1 MKASDEIANQ
11 DIENTMKNV
20 KSSEEVKVF
29 KEMEKV
35 IRSDKYNILSLV
47 YQQVQIFERFKLNN
61 KFMNQFGI
69 YDVINTVNEIIVGLK
84 IY

>member
-11 DIENTMKNV
+11 DIENTVKNV

-69 YDVINTVNEIIVGLK
+69 YDVSNTVNEIIVGLK

>member
-11 DIENTMKNV
+11 DIENTVKNV

-61 KFMNQFGI
+61 EFMNQFGI

>member
-11 DIENTMKNV
+11 DIENTVKNV

-47 YQQVQIFERFKLNN
+47 YHQVQIFERFKLNN
-61 KFMNQFGI
+61 EFMNQFGI
-69 YDVINTVNEIIVGLK
+69 YDVINTVNEIIVALK

>member
-11 DIENTMKNV
+11 DIENTVENV

>member
-11 DIENTMKNV
+11 DIENTVKNV
-20 KSSEEVKVF
+20 KSSEDVKVF

-61 KFMNQFGI
+61 EFMNQFGI
-69 YDVINTVNEIIVGLK
+69 YDVINTVNEIIVALK

>member
-11 DIENTMKNV
+11 DIENTVKNV

-61 KFMNQFGI
+61 GFMNQFGI
-69 YDVINTVNEIIVGLK
+69 YDVINTVNEIIVALK

>member
-11 DIENTMKNV
+11 DIENTVKNV

-61 KFMNQFGI
+61 EFMNQFGI
-69 YDVINTVNEIIVGLK
+69 YDVINKVNEIIVALK

>member
-11 DIENTMKNV
+11 DIENTVKNV

-69 YDVINTVNEIIVGLK
+69 YDVINTVNEIIVALK
-84 IY
+84 I

>member
-11 DIENTMKNV
+11 DIENTVKNV

-61 KFMNQFGI
+61 EFMNQFGI
-69 YDVINTVNEIIVGLK
+69 YDVINTVNEIIVALK

>member
-1 MKASDEIANQ
+1 
-11 DIENTMKNV
+11 
-20 KSSEEVKVF
+20 
-29 KEMEKV
+29 MEKV

-69 YDVINTVNEIIVGLK
+69 YDVINTVNEIIVALK
-84 IY
+84 IYQKRKIIQATTNKK

>member
-1 MKASDEIANQ
+1 MKASNEIANQ
-11 DIENTMKNV
+11 DIENTVKNV

>member
-1 MKASDEIANQ
+1 
-11 DIENTMKNV
+11 
-20 KSSEEVKVF
+20 
-29 KEMEKV
+29 MEKV

>member
-11 DIENTMKNV
+11 DIENTVKNV

-29 KEMEKV
+29 KETEKV

>member
-11 DIENTMKNV
+11 DIENTVKNV

-61 KFMNQFGI
+61 KCMNQFVI

>member
-61 KFMNQFGI
+61 EFMNQFGI
-69 YDVINTVNEIIVGLK
+69 YDVINTVNEIIVALK

>member
-11 DIENTMKNV
+11 DIENTVKNV

>member
-11 DIENTMKNV
+11 DIENTVKNV

-69 YDVINTVNEIIVGLK
+69 YDVINTVNEIIVALK